1 LNQLEEPVNN
11 EVEAI
16 KSMNNI
22 QSNIQNNSDESALT
36 MNEEG
41 ELYVSGIDLVN

>member
-11 EVEAI
+11 EVEAF
-16 KSMNNI
+16 KSMNNF

-41 ELYVSGIDLVN
+41 E